1 MQQLLLMPKKSQNWL
16 AYSGLGIQMALTML
30 IFMWLGGKAEVYLN
44 APSPWGQMGGMF
56 FGVFASIYNLIRSIS
71 K

>member
-1 MQQLLLMPKKSQNWL
+1 MPKKSKNWL
-16 AYSGLGIQMALTML
+16 AYSGLGIQMVATML
-30 IFMWLGGKAEVYLN
+30 LCLWLGGKVERYFFL
-44 APSPWGQMGGMF
+44 PYPWGQLTGLF